1 MTQMGANLAPSA
13 RLGRTR
19 TFNRV
24 HTGRR
29 ERVLSSLA
37 SSPPGGR
44 AIEALL
50 CLRAARP
57 EGD

>member
-29 ERVLSSLA
+29 ERVLSSI
-37 SSPPGGR
+37 G
-44 AIEALL
+44 LL
-50 CLRAARP
+50 TTRR